1 MSGQDW
7 INWEK
12 YYPDDLNKNNK
23 VKTGQDYFTIPAS
36 DLKVG
41 QQYSFNFQW
50 VYPDGKVS
58 PWSDGLTLTAANLP
72 DLIAPKFLNTDLSYF
87 NGQLIITWNGQ
98 NASGQAYTKA
108 FDRINV
114 YIKDETLIGSPYRLV
129 GFFKSAGTIRVAVPP
144 RAHSVKLTVVSIN
157 GTESDFSTAQFETP
171 KIIPNTLP
179 TGLAP
184 AWVGTNFKL
193 PFVHNPSEEF
203 FGYYKVTLTAGGVS
217 KVYDVAAVPGT
228 TDQSFTLSLSQ
239 NRASFGVPQTSFTG
253 SIKVVNI
260 YGNESSAVSFSAT
273 NYANTLPAATIVAT
287 AISNGYSVSYTTP
300 ADATFDKIEIEEVE
314 SSSSTAPTT
323 GYNKV
328 FSGSSNPAI
337 TITPNTNKRWVRAR
351 FVDNIGGYG
360 SYGTPVSA
368 TPTSPVVADTEGP
381 ADVASVTTS
390 GGLDTSGVIGFNGY
404 ADISW
409 EAVTGGGI
417 RGYRIR
423 FRPVTDPVSSYSY
436 ADSPGAGTS
445 YRLAGLGAGLVYE
458 IAVATY
464 DEYNNTSS
472 NYVAGT
478 NVTVGGTPYIAST
491 VDVTGFFKA
500 KANATDADSTAFKF
514 GFGVDT
520 GKRGLVFNTNNY
532 WYIDSN
538 QTATLK
544 VGGASTNYIEW
555 NGTSFVIDGDLRAK
569 KGSFSGN
576 INMASGAS
584 IYSGTIG
591 GNTVTATGD
600 SGGSLTSAGYILNA
614 SGLTFS
620 SETVS
625 GITTIDAS
633 TGLFTTASANIGGWN
648 VNASTI
654 NKTSNSGTVTLDS
667 SNAQI
672 RVSSSS
678 YTAGIAT
685 PNTNSATDIVFW
697 SGGSRDTNANFYVQA
712 NGTVVMKSAVITG
725 YASSGDIPD
734 VSGFITAGQVN
745 TNVTSISG
753 GVITT
758 GIIRNAGQSGPS
770 NGSDYS
776 TSGMAINL
784 DNGTLTAKQFRIDS
798 GGNAFFLG
806 TLSSGISLSAPSI
819 TGGTIGGASVTVSA
833 AFTSSGLTTASD
845 SGLSESTDASSGG
858 TQTLVGNQSFE
869 PTITL
874 ANGKIT
880 SSSIMRIEGSEYTEI
895 LSGGTQSAIFD
906 SSKSSLIFTTGLYLG
921 NPATSSISEIQNH
934 STPYVTVDARM
945 RLRRGSP
952 LTYPN
957 GSTGAYIRNIYLKNT
972 TNTPAS
978 TTGHVGDIMITY

>member
-1 MSGQDW
+1 MS
-7 INWEK
+7 EK
-12 YYPDDLNKNNK
+12 YYPDDLNKNNQT
-23 VKTGQDYFTIPAS
+23 KTGQDYFTIPAS

-50 VYPDGKVS
+50 VYPDGKKS

-87 NGQLIITWNGQ
+87 NGQLVITWNGQ

-114 YIKDETLIGSPYRLV
+114 YVKDETLIGSPYRLV

-171 KIIPNTLP
+171 KLVPNTLP

-184 AWVGTNFKL
+184 VWVGTNFKL

-228 TDQSFTLSLSQ
+228 TNQSFTLSLSQ
-239 NRASFGVPQTSFTG
+239 NRAAFGIPQTSFTG

-260 YGNESSAVSFSAT
+260 YGNESSSVSFSAT

-314 SSSSTAPTT
+314 SSSNTAPTT

-360 SYGTPVSA
+360 SYGTPVSV

-404 ADISW
+404 ANISW
-409 EAVTGGGI
+409 AAVTGGGI

-478 NVTVGGTPYIAST
+478 SVTVGGTPYIAST
-491 VDVTGFFKA
+491 VDITGFFKA

-544 VGGASTNYIEW
+544 VGGGSTNYIEW

-576 INMASGAS
+576 INMATGAS

-591 GNTVTATGD
+591 GNTVTPTGD
-600 SGGSLTSAGYILNA
+600 SGGSLTSAGYILNS
-614 SGLTFS
+614 SGLTFNS
-620 SETVS
+620 ATVS
-625 GITTIDAS
+625 GITTIDAA

-648 VNASTI
+648 VGSAAIS
-654 NKTSNSGTVTLDS
+654 KTSNSGTITLNS
-667 SNAQI
+667 STAQI
-672 RVSSSS
+672 TAASAS

-685 PNTNSATDIVFW
+685 PDTNNAADIVFW
-697 SGGSRDTNANFYVQA
+697 AGGSRSTDANFYVRA
-712 NGTVVMKSAVITG
+712 DGTVVMKSALITG
-725 YASSGDIPD
+725 YATDGDFAKTD
-734 VSGFITAGQVN
+734 MS
-745 TNVTSISG
+745 NVTTIDGSK
-753 GVITT
+753 ITT
-758 GIIRNAGQSGPS
+758 GIIRNSTQSGPS
-770 NGSDYS
+770 DGSDYS
-776 TSGMAINL
+776 TQGMAINL
-784 DNGTLTAKQFRIDS
+784 NNGTLTAKQFRIDS

-845 SGLSESTDASSGG
+845 VGLSETTDASSGG
-858 TQTLVGNQSFE
+858 TQTTVGNSSFE
-869 PTITL
+869 PTLTL
-874 ANGKIT
+874 ANGKIA
-880 SSSIMRIEGSEYTEI
+880 SNSIMRIEGSSYTEI

-906 SSKSSLIFTTGLYLG
+906 SGKSSLIFSTGLYLG
-921 NPATSSISEIQNH
+921 NPNTSSTSEIQNH
-934 STPYVTVDARM
+934 STPYITVDARM

-957 GSTGAYIRNIYLKNT
+957 GSTGAYIRNIYIKNT

>member
-1 MSGQDW
+1 MSVIDRW
-7 INWEK
+7 WETN
-12 YYPDDLNKNNK
+12 YPDDLNKNNN
-23 VKTGQDYFTIPAS
+23 VKTGQDYFTIPVIN
-36 DLKVG
+36 LKVD
-41 QQYSFNFQW
+41 QLHSFNFQW
-50 VYPDGKVS
+50 VYPDGKVG
-58 PWSDGLTLTAANLP
+58 PWSDGITLRTAKIPTLGP
-72 DLIAPKFLNTDLSYF
+72 PKFLNTDLTYF

-98 NASGQAYTKA
+98 DANGQAYTKA
-108 FDRINV
+108 FDRVNV

-129 GFFKSAGTIRVAVPP
+129 GFLKSAGTIRVAVPP
-144 RAHSVKLTVVSIN
+144 VAHSVKLTVVSVD
-157 GTESDFSTAQFETP
+157 GVESDFSTAQFETP
-171 KIIPNTLP
+171 KLIPLTLP
-179 TGLAP
+179 TSVLGS
-184 AWVGTNFKL
+184 WVGTNFRVS
-193 PFVHNPSEEF
+193 FNHSPSEEYF
-203 FGYYKVTLTAGGVS
+203 SYYRVTITGGGSS
-217 KVYDVAAVPGT
+217 KVFDVPPLPGT
-228 TDQSFTLSLSQ
+228 SSQSFTLSLSQ
-239 NRASFGVPQTSFTG
+239 NRAAFGVPQTSFSG
-253 SIKVVNI
+253 SVRTVNI
-260 YGNESSAVSFSAT
+260 YGNEGSSVSFSSSE
-273 NYANTLPAATIVAT
+273 YANTLPSATIVAS

-300 ADATFDKIEIEEVE
+300 TDATFDKIEIEEVE

-323 GYNKV
+323 GYTKV

-360 SYGTPVSA
+360 SYGTSVSV

-381 ADVASVTTS
+381 DNVASVTTS
-390 GGLDTSGVIGFNGY
+390 GGLDASGVIGFNGY

-409 EAVTGGGI
+409 AAVTGGGI

-423 FRPVTDPVSSYSY
+423 FRPVTTPSSSYSY
-436 ADSPGAGTS
+436 ADSPGSGTA

-491 VDVTGFFKA
+491 VDVTGFFRA
-500 KANATDADSTAFKF
+500 KANSSDADSTAFKF

-520 GKRGLVFNTNNY
+520 GKRGLVFNPNNY
-532 WYIDSN
+532 WYIDSS

-544 VGGASTNYIEW
+544 VGGESTNYIEW

-576 INMASGAS
+576 INMATGAS

-600 SGGSLTSAGYILNA
+600 SGGSLTGAGYILNS

-620 SETVS
+620 SASVS
-625 GITTIDAS
+625 GITTIAAS

-648 VNASTI
+648 VNSSTI
-654 NKTSNSGTVTLDS
+654 NKTSNNGTISLDS

-672 RVSSSS
+672 VLSSAS

-685 PNTNSATDIVFW
+685 PNTNAATDIVFW
-697 SGGSRDTNANFYVQA
+697 AGGSRATSANFYVQA
-712 NGTVVMKSAVITG
+712 NGTVVMKSALITG
-725 YASSGDIPD
+725 YASSTDIPD

-758 GIIRNAGQSGPS
+758 GIIRNSSQSGPS
-770 NGSDYS
+770 DGSNFS

-784 DNGTLTAKQFRIDS
+784 DNGTITSKQFRINSS
-798 GGNAFFLG
+798 GDAFFLG
-806 TLSSGISLSAPSI
+806 TLSSGVSISAPSI
-819 TGGTIGGASVTVSA
+819 TGGTIGGASITVSDS
-833 AFTSSGLTTASD
+833 FTSSGLTTASD
-845 SGLSESTDASSGG
+845 SDLSESNDSTTGG
-858 TQTLVGNQSFE
+858 ATSVVGNTTFT
-869 PTITL
+869 PTLTL

-880 SSSIMRIEGSEYTEI
+880 SNSILQISGASYTEI
-895 LSGGTQSAIFD
+895 LSGGSQSAIFD
-906 SSKSSLIFTTGLYLG
+906 SSRSSLKFTTGLYLG
-921 NPATSSISEIQNH
+921 NPATSSSANMQNH
-934 STPYVTVDARM
+934 VAPIVTIDARM
-945 RLRRGSP
+945 RLRVGAP

-957 GSTGAYIRNIYLKNT
+957 GSAGAYIRNIYIKQTSN
-972 TNTPAS
+972 NPAA
-978 TTGHVGDIMITY
+978 TTGHVGDVFMTY

>member
-1 MSGQDW
+1 MADRYDPISG
-7 INWEK
+7 K
-12 YYPDDLNKNNK
+12 FFPADLDKNNTNGK
-23 VKTGQDYFTIPAS
+23 VQDYFTIPVT
-36 DLKVG
+36 DLKNG
-41 QQYSFNFQW
+41 QKYSFNFQW
-50 VYPDGKVS
+50 VYPDGKLS
-58 PWSDGLTLTAANLP
+58 PWSDGYSVTTISVPSLA
-72 DLIAPKFLNTDLSYF
+72 APKFLNTDLTYF
-87 NGQLIITWNGQ
+87 NGILNITWNGLDA
-98 NASGQAYTKA
+98 NGQTYTKA
-108 FDRINV
+108 FDRINIYV
-114 YIKDETLIGSPYRLV
+114 KNETEIGSPYRVV
-129 GFFKSAGTIRVAVPP
+129 GSLRSAGTVRVAVPP
-144 RAHSVKLTVVSIN
+144 VAHSVKLTVVSVTGI
-157 GTESDFSTAQFETP
+157 ESDFSTAQFETP
-171 KIIPNTLP
+171 KLVPLTLP
-179 TGLAP
+179 TAATG
-184 AWVGTNFKL
+184 AWVGTNFRVS
-193 PFVHNPSEEF
+193 FNHNPAEEYF
-203 FGYYKVTLTAGGVS
+203 SYYKVTITGGGSS
-217 KVYDVAAVPGT
+217 KVFDVPPVPGSSS
-228 TDQSFTLSLSQ
+228 QSFTLSLSQ
-239 NRASFGVPQTSFTG
+239 NRAAFGVPQTSFSG
-253 SIKVVNI
+253 SIRTVNI
-260 YGNESSAVSFSAT
+260 YGNEGSSVPFSTSA
-273 NYANTLPAATIVAT
+273 YANTLPAATIVAS

-360 SYGTPVSA
+360 SYGTSVSV

-381 ADVASVTTS
+381 ADVDSVTTS
-390 GGLDTSGVIGFNGY
+390 GGLDASGTIGFNGY
-404 ADISW
+404 ANISW
-409 EAVTGGGI
+409 AAVTGGGI

-423 FRPVTDPVSSYSY
+423 FRPVTNPVSSYSY
-436 ADSPGAGTS
+436 ADSPGSGTS
-445 YRLAGLGAGLVYE
+445 YRLAGLGAGLTYE

-478 NVTVGGTPYIAST
+478 NVAVGGTPYIAST

-500 KANATDADSTAFKF
+500 KANPTDADTTAFKF

-520 GKRGLVFNTNNY
+520 GKRGLVFNANNY
-532 WYIDSN
+532 WYIDSS

-544 VGGASTNYIEW
+544 VGGATTNYIEW

-614 SGLTFS
+614 SGLTFNS
-620 SETVS
+620 ATVS
-625 GITTIDAS
+625 GITTIAAA

-648 VNASTI
+648 VNSTTI
-654 NKTSNSGTVTLDS
+654 SKTSNSGTISLDS

-672 RVSSSS
+672 TLSSSS

-685 PNTNSATDIVFW
+685 PSNNLATDIVFW
-697 SGGSRDTNANFYVQA
+697 AGGARDTNANFYVQS

-725 YASSGDIPD
+725 YASSDDIPD
-734 VSGFITAGQVN
+734 VTGFVTAGQVN

-753 GVITT
+753 GVITS
-758 GIIRNAGQSGPS
+758 GIIKNASHSGPS
-770 NGSDYS
+770 NGSDFS

-819 TGGTIGGASVTVSA
+819 TGGTIGGASVTVSSQ
-833 AFTSSGLTTASD
+833 FTSSGLTTASD

-858 TQTLVGNQSFE
+858 TQTTVGGTTFE
-869 PTITL
+869 PTLTL

-880 SSSIMRIEGSEYTEI
+880 SNSILRLEGSSYTEI

-906 SSKSSLIFTTGLYLG
+906 SSKSSLVFTTGLYLG
-921 NPATSSISEIQNH
+921 NPATSSTAEIQNH

-957 GSTGAYIRNIYLKNT
+957 GSTGAYIRNIYIKNT